1 MQSSMSKLQERIQTK
16 KKKNKRLE
24 YQIASLL
31 KEKRL
36 QLEKE
41 KSWKQ
46 QTTMTKQEQVNKII
60 LLFSNTLTQKNKVH
74 M

>member
-1 MQSSMSKLQERIQTK
+1 MQSSMSKLQEQIQTK
-16 KKKNKRLE
+16 KKKTKRLE

-46 QTTMTKQEQVNKII
+46 QTTMTKQKQVNKII
-60 LLFSNTLTQKNKVH
+60 LLFSNTLTQKNNAI
-74 M
+74 

>member
-24 YQIASLL
+24 EQIARLL
-31 KEKRL
+31 KENRL

-41 KSWKQ
+41 KSWKHQ
-46 QTTMTKQEQVNKII
+46 ATMPKQEQVNKIFP
-60 LLFSNTLTQKNKVH
+60 LFGNAFAGKLQ
-74 M
+74 